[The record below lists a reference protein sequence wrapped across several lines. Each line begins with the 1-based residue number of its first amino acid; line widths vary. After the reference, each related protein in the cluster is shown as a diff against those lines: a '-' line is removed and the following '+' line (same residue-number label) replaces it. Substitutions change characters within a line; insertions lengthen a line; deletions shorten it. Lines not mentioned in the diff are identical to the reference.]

1 MSEKKVCLSCG
12 EIIKGRSDKKFCSD
26 QCRNSHN
33 NELNSDANNYVRV
46 INNALRKNRR
56 ILSETLGENEKLK
69 ISREK
74 LNTKGFAF
82 SYYTNMFQSKTGNT
96 YFFCYEYGYMVLD
109 GDFVLIVMRKEFL
122 N

>member
-1 MSEKKVCLSCG
+1 MSDKKVCLSCE

-26 QCRNSHN
+26 QCRNSYN

-56 ILSETLGENEKLK
+56 ILSEVLGENDK
-69 ISREK
+69 IKIFKEK
-74 LNTKGFAF
+74 LNSKGFSF
-82 SYYTNMFQSKTGNT
+82 NFYTNMFQSKTGNT
-96 YFFCYEYGYMVLD
+96 YYFCYEYGYMILEA
-109 GDFVLIVMRKEFL
+109 DFVLVVMRKEFL

>member
-1 MSEKKVCLSCG
+1 MNDKKVCLSCG
-12 EIIKGRSDKKFCSD
+12 EVIKGRSDKKFCSD
-26 QCRNSHN
+26 QCRNSYN

-56 ILSETLGENEKLK
+56 ILSDTIGKNEKLK

-74 LNTKGFAF
+74 LNTKGFSF
-82 SYYTNMFQSKTGNT
+82 NFYTNMFQSKTGNT
-96 YFFCYEYGYMVLD
+96 YYFCYEYGYMILE
-109 GDFVLIVMRKEFL
+109 GDFVLVVMRKEFL

>member
-12 EIIKGRSDKKFCSD
+12 ELIKGRSDKKFCSD
-26 QCRNSHN
+26 QCRNSHT

-46 INNALRKNRR
+46 INNSLRKNRR
-56 ILSETLGENEKLK
+56 ILAETLGSNEKLK
-69 ISREK
+69 ISRDK
-74 LNTKGFAF
+74 LSSKGFSF

-96 YFFCYEYGYMVLD
+96 YYFCYEYGYMILD
-109 GDFVLIVMRKEFL
+109 GDFVLVVMKKDFL

>member
-12 EIIKGRSDKKFCSD
+12 EAIKGRSDKKFCSD
-26 QCRNSHN
+26 QCRNSYN

-46 INNALRKNRR
+46 INNSLRKNRR
-56 ILSETLGENEKLK
+56 ILAEVLGENEKLK
-69 ISREK
+69 ISKEK
-74 LNTKGFAF
+74 LSAKGLSF

-96 YFFCYEYGYMVLD
+96 YYFCYEYGYMLLEGDYVL
-109 GDFVLIVMRKEFL
+109 VVMRKEFL